1 MKSNYLVGID
11 IGTKKI
17 CTLIAQIK
25 TDGEKEDVE
34 IIGYGV
40 VESKGLRKGNI
51 VNMEGAVEDIKKS
64 IKDAELTAGV
74 MIESAYINISGK
86 HIQSLN
92 AKGSI
97 NITGRSKEI
106 SREDV
111 ERAITHASAI
121 MLPADRAVLH
131 VLPQEYIVDSQD
143 GIKNPVGMVGTNLDV
158 YIHIITGSLTATKN
172 LLLCLKKAKVN
183 VLGTVLSH
191 IATAEAVLTP
201 DEKELGVLSIDIGG
215 GTTDIAVFEKG
226 SISYSGTIPLGGDN
240 FTTDLSIG
248 IRTAIDRAEKIK
260 RRYGCAMDPN
270 LRDETIEVP
279 QISSKKPRQISP
291 SILMSILTPRAHEIF
306 EMVKMEIEKEGLQ
319 NSINAG
325 VVISGGTAQLGG
337 ILEVADDIFSIP
349 VRIGFPH
356 GIGGLIDKV
365 NTPDF
370 ATAVGLL
377 KYGFADM
384 MDKGYIRNKPKNV
397 IQKFKDYFGI

>member
-1 MKSNYLVGID
+1 
-11 IGTKKI
+11 
-17 CTLIAQIK
+17 
-25 TDGEKEDVE
+25 
-34 IIGYGV
+34 
-40 VESKGLRKGNI
+40 
-51 VNMEGAVEDIKKS
+51 
-64 IKDAELTAGV
+64 
-74 MIESAYINISGK
+74 
-86 HIQSLN
+86 
-92 AKGSI
+92 
-97 NITGRSKEI
+97 
-106 SREDV
+106 
-111 ERAITHASAI
+111 

-191 IATAEAVLTP
+191 IATAEAVLTA
-201 DEKELGVLSIDIGG
+201 DERELGVLSIDIGG

-270 LRDETIEVP
+270 LKDETIEVP
-279 QISSKKPRQISP
+279 AISSKKPRQIST
-291 SILMSILTPRAHEIF
+291 SILMNILKPRAYEIF
-306 EMVKMEIEKEGLQ
+306 EMVKAEIEKEGLQ

-325 VVISGGTAQLGG
+325 VVISGGTALLDG
-337 ILEVADDIFSIP
+337 ILDVADSIFSIP
-349 VRIGFPH
+349 VRIGYPH
-356 GIGGLIDKV
+356 GVGGLIDKV

-370 ATAVGLL
+370 ATAVGLI

-384 MDKGYIRNKPKNV
+384 KDKGYIRNKPKNV
-397 IQKFKDYFGI
+397 MQKFKDYFGI

>member
-25 TDGEKEDVE
+25 ADGDKEDVE

-40 VESKGLRKGNI
+40 AESRGLRKGNI
-51 VNMEGAVEDIKKS
+51 VNMEGTVEDIKKS

-74 MIESAYINISGK
+74 MIESAYVNISGK
-86 HIQSLN
+86 HVQSIN

-106 SREDV
+106 TREDL

-143 GIKNPVGMVGTNLDV
+143 GIKNPVGMVGSNLDV

-191 IATAEAVLTP
+191 IATAEAVLTA
-201 DEKELGVLSIDIGG
+201 DERELGVLSIDIGG

-270 LRDETIEVP
+270 LKDETIEVP
-279 QISSKKPRQISP
+279 AISSKKPRQIST
-291 SILMSILTPRAHEIF
+291 SILMNILKPRAYEIF
-306 EMVKMEIEKEGLQ
+306 EMVKAEIEKEGLQ

-325 VVISGGTAQLGG
+325 VVISGGTALLDG
-337 ILEVADDIFSIP
+337 ILDVADGIFSIP
-349 VRIGFPH
+349 VRIGYPH
-356 GIGGLIDKV
+356 GVGGLIDKV

-370 ATAVGLL
+370 ATAVGLI

-384 MDKGYIRNKPKNV
+384 KDKGYIRNKPKNV
-397 IQKFKDYFGI
+397 VQKFKDYFGI

>member
-25 TDGEKEDVE
+25 SDGDKEDVE

-40 VESKGLRKGNI
+40 AESHGLRKGNI
-51 VNMEGAVEDIKKS
+51 VNMEATVEDIKKS

-74 MIESAYINISGK
+74 MIESAYVNISGK
-86 HIQSLN
+86 HVQSIN

-106 SREDV
+106 SREDL

-191 IATAEAVLTP
+191 IATAEAVLTS

-270 LRDETIEVP
+270 LKDETIEVP
-279 QISSKKPRQISP
+279 AISSKKPRQIST
-291 SILMSILTPRAHEIF
+291 SILMNILKPRAYEIF

-325 VVISGGTAQLGG
+325 VVISGGTALLDG
-337 ILEVADDIFSIP
+337 ILDVADGIFSIP
-349 VRIGFPH
+349 VRIGYPQ
-356 GIGGLIDKV
+356 GVGGLIDKV

-370 ATAVGLL
+370 ATAVGLI

-384 MDKGYIRNKPKNV
+384 KDKGYIRNKPKNV
-397 IQKFKDYFGI
+397 MQKFKDYFGI

>member
-25 TDGEKEDVE
+25 SDGEKEDVE

-40 VESKGLRKGNI
+40 AESRGLRKGNI
-51 VNMEGAVEDIKKS
+51 VNMEATVEDIKKS

-74 MIESAYINISGK
+74 MIESAYVNISGK
-86 HIQSLN
+86 HVQSIN

-106 SREDV
+106 TREDL

-191 IATAEAVLTP
+191 IATAEAVLTS

-270 LRDETIEVP
+270 LKDETIEVP
-279 QISSKKPRQISP
+279 AISSKKPRQIST
-291 SILMSILTPRAHEIF
+291 SILMNILKPRAYEIF

-325 VVISGGTAQLGG
+325 VVISGGTALLDG
-337 ILEVADDIFSIP
+337 ILEVADGIFSIP
-349 VRIGFPH
+349 VRVGYPQ
-356 GIGGLIDKV
+356 GVGGLIDKV

-370 ATAVGLL
+370 ATAVGLI

-384 MDKGYIRNKPKNV
+384 KDKGYIRNKPKNV
-397 IQKFKDYFGI
+397 MQKFKDYFGI

>member
-25 TDGEKEDVE
+25 NDGDREDVE

-40 VESKGLRKGNI
+40 AESRGLRKGNI
-51 VNMEGAVEDIKKS
+51 VNMEGTVEDIKKS

-74 MIESAYINISGK
+74 MIESAYVNISGK
-86 HIQSLN
+86 HVQSIN

-106 SREDV
+106 SREDL

-143 GIKNPVGMVGTNLDV
+143 GIKNPVGMVGSNLDV

-191 IATAEAVLTP
+191 IATAEAVLTA
-201 DEKELGVLSIDIGG
+201 DEKELGVLSVDIGG

-270 LRDETIEVP
+270 LKDETIEVP
-279 QISSKKPRQISP
+279 QISSKKPRQIST
-291 SILMSILTPRAHEIF
+291 SILMNILKPRASEIF

-325 VVISGGTAQLGG
+325 VVISGGTALLDG
-337 ILEVADDIFSIP
+337 ILEVADGIFSIP
-349 VRIGFPH
+349 VRIGYPH
-356 GIGGLIDKV
+356 GVGGLIDKV

-370 ATAVGLL
+370 ATAVGLI

-384 MDKGYIRNKPKNV
+384 KDKGYIRNKPKNV
-397 IQKFKDYFGI
+397 LHRFKDYFGI

>member
-25 TDGEKEDVE
+25 SDGEKEDVE

-51 VNMEGAVEDIKKS
+51 VNMEGTVEDIKKS

-86 HIQSLN
+86 HIQSIN

-97 NITGRSKEI
+97 NITGRNKEI
-106 SREDV
+106 TREDL

-121 MLPADRAVLH
+121 MLPGDRSVLH
-131 VLPQEYIVDSQD
+131 VLPQEYIVDGQD

-215 GTTDIAVFEKG
+215 GTTDIAVYEKG
-226 SISYSGTIPLGGDN
+226 AISYSGTIPYGGDN
-240 FTTDLSIG
+240 FTNDLSIG

-270 LRDETIEVP
+270 LKDETIEV
-279 QISSKKPRQISP
+279 SSVSGKKPRQIST
-291 SILMSILTPRAHEIF
+291 SILMNILKPRAYEIF

-325 VVISGGTAQLGG
+325 VVISGGTALLDG
-337 ILEVADDIFSIP
+337 ILDVADGIFSIP
-349 VRIGFPH
+349 VRIGAPY
-356 GIGGLIDKV
+356 GVGGLIDKV

-370 ATAVGLL
+370 ATAVGLI

-384 MDKGYIRNKPKNV
+384 KDKGFIRNKPKNV
-397 IQKFKDYFGI
+397 MQKFKEYFGI